1 MAERREGEEQADR
14 RESYAELRCEV
25 RWAKTGLEEE
35 ADCYPGLRTVCCPR
49 TLPVR

>member
-35 ADCYPGLRTVCCPR
+35 ADCYQKDIYRMKIISDISM
-49 TLPVR
+49 